1 MVVRI
6 FGIFAVLALAGW
18 PLVAGAENDSTGIAA
33 HAVISEIQT
42 GSAADA
48 GQEFVELYNP
58 TDVAISLDGWQLQYK
73 SATGASWSKKAALS
87 GSLPSHGFWLLS
99 SIGYLSQADAF
110 FASGLSG
117 TAGHARLVDATGGVA
132 DTVGWGKTANAA
144 ETSPAPAPGSGQ
156 SIERVP
162 GWLTE
167 DGGNGVDSGDNS
179 QDFVLRDQPNPQSSS
194 AQPEVPQPRPD
205 APAAAAGDDTAAT
218 PVEYPAVQVTEL
230 LPDPASPQTDAADEF
245 IELFNPGNDA
255 VNVGGYVLKTGA
267 NFHASYILPQRV
279 IEPQAYL
286 AVYSAASHL
295 SLPNTGGAVQ
305 LYSPAG
311 IMMEQTASYGAAK
324 PGQAFAA
331 DGEQWG
337 WTLQPT
343 PGDANVIVADGA
355 SPSAKK
361 LSASKAAKTP
371 KPAKPK
377 AVKTTK
383 PKPTTAKAKKS
394 SGAPLSAALAAAD
407 QPSGHWLL
415 ITLAALTLGYI
426 LFEFR
431 YDLQNLIYR
440 AKGYRQARRTAG
452 RAAARRGG
460 N

>member
-1 MVVRI
+1 MVVR
-6 FGIFAVLALAGW
+6 IFAVLALAGL

-33 HAVISEIQT
+33 HAVISEVQT

-58 TDVAISLDGWQLQYK
+58 TGAAIILDGWQLQYK
-73 SATGASWSKKAALS
+73 SATGTSWSKKAGLN
-87 GSLPSHGFWLLS
+87 GSLASHGFWLVS
-99 SIGYLSQADAF
+99 SSSYLPQADAL

-117 TAGHARLVDATGGVA
+117 TAGHVRLVDSAGSA
-132 DTVGWGKTANAA
+132 IDTVGWGKTANAA
-144 ETSPAPAPGSGQ
+144 ETSPAPAPGGGQ

-179 QDFVLRDQPNPQSSS
+179 QDFVLRDQPDPQSSS
-194 AQPEVPQPRPD
+194 AQAEVPQPRPD
-205 APAAAAGDDTAAT
+205 QPATTAGDDTAAA
-218 PVEYPAVQVTEL
+218 PVEYPALQITEL

-255 VNVGGYVLKTGA
+255 VNVGGYVLKTGS

-286 AVYSAASHL
+286 AVYSAASRL
-295 SLPNTGGAVQ
+295 SLPNSGGAVQ

-311 IMMEQTASYGAAK
+311 EMMEQTASYGTAK

-331 DGEQWG
+331 DGDQWS

-343 PGDANVIVADGA
+343 PGDVNIMVADDA

-361 LSASKAAKTP
+361 LSTAKAAKTP

-377 AVKTTK
+377 AVKVAKTKTTA
-383 PKPTTAKAKKS
+383 AKAKKP
-394 SGAPLSAALAAAD
+394 SGAPLSAALVAAD

-415 ITLAALTLGYI
+415 ISLAALTLGYI

-452 RAAARRGG
+452 RAASRR
-460 N
+460 